1 MYNLSKITSDYIDFF
16 VNCRIYVFQLFCA
29 AFSNFSTFRKK
40 TYTFAVGR
48 NTCDSK
54 KWYLCL
60 VIWFMKAD
68 IDLLFL
74 LKCQTIWHLE
84 FFIRH
89 KLNFSPLER
98 SQATFFMNKA
108 NRRDRSQSDNLKI
121 KGHLPNIT
129 VFPSAD
135 FQIASVANHDLF
147 WCTPA
152 SWSAFWILFL
162 LKRAACVVLH

>member
-1 MYNLSKITSDYIDFF
+1 MNCSTFSKTKFGLVKHSIYFYYICKYCTCVQFVKDYFRLFWFF

-98 SQATFFMNKA
+98 SQATFLWIRLTEEVDLN
-108 NRRDRSQSDNLKI
+108 
-121 KGHLPNIT
+121 
-129 VFPSAD
+129 
-135 FQIASVANHDLF
+135 QI
-147 WCTPA
+147 
-152 SWSAFWILFL
+152 I
-162 LKRAACVVLH
+162 

>member
-1 MYNLSKITSDYIDFF
+1 MNFF
-16 VNCRIYVFQLFCA
+16 VQLFRIFQLFV
-29 AFSNFSTFRKK
+29 KK

-74 LKCQTIWHLE
+74 LKCQTRSSDIY
-84 FFIRH
+84 FFINWIFH
-89 KLNFSPLER
+89 LLR
-98 SQATFFMNKA
+98 SRATFFVKKA

-121 KGHLPNIT
+121 KGYLPYIT
-129 VFPSAD
+129 VFPPAD

-147 WCTPA
+147 FDAHLP
-152 SWSAFWILFL
+152 WSAFWILFL